1 MGRALAR
8 ARTSRPPS
16 KSATAAWLVE
26 VSIPKTRKGES
37 AVARKLVQCNG
48 GRCKLELVP
57 SILPRFDFRAD
68 FGVATDTGSKRASN
82 EDAYLVAPQT
92 ALFAVAD
99 GMGGHRAG
107 EVAARIAIE
116 EVAAALGNPSAIRA
130 VERYVTNAGLESR
143 RKVLAI
149 LRRAVEQANAR
160 VRREALD
167 NPDYSGMGTTLDV
180 VWLAR
185 DHAFIAHAGDGRV
198 YLARARAVLQLTHD
212 HTLAARQSRAPGGLG
227 ITVAEAPTSSGVTN
241 ALGLSDVVEV
251 DTLFVDLGPRDRLL
265 LCTDGVHG
273 QLEGEQEISDL
284 IRTGSPDVTARAFIQ
299 RAGRGGRDNATAV
312 VVEIADRFVKR
323 PDRDRGLSP
332 GDLESA
338 RQSPLLV
345 DLPLPLALT
354 ALSAAVEIEVAP
366 RAVIPRAIASDLVAY
381 IVLEGTVQHPDGR
394 SVGPGALLYPES
406 LLGVWGQAGPPVAE
420 QTSRLLRVR
429 ADDFAEICSE
439 PRFAAELY
447 RRLAAHMARL
457 AVKVSARPGGTPAPG
472 GMQLPK
478 PPGT

>member
-1 MGRALAR
+1 M
-8 ARTSRPPS
+8 
-16 KSATAAWLVE
+16 
-26 VSIPKTRKGES
+26 
-37 AVARKLVQCNG
+37 
-48 GRCKLELVP
+48 P

-68 FGVATDTGSKRASN
+68 HGVASDTGSKRSTN
-82 EDAYLVAPQT
+82 EDAYLVSPEF

-107 EVAARIAIE
+107 EVAARLAIE
-116 EVAAALGNPSAIRA
+116 EVRTTLSGPSAVRA
-130 VERYVTNAGLESR
+130 VERYVANAGLDSR
-143 RKVLAI
+143 RKVLSC

-160 VRREALD
+160 IRREALE

-212 HTLAARQSRAPGGLG
+212 HTLSSRTERTPDGLSTTFEPG
-227 ITVAEAPTSSGVTN
+227 PSSSGVTN
-241 ALGLSDVVEV
+241 ALGLSDAIDV

-265 LCTDGVHG
+265 LCSDGVHS
-273 QLEGEQEISDL
+273 QLEGEPEIAEL
-284 IRTGSPDVTARAFIQ
+284 IRNGPPEATARALVA
-299 RAGRGGRDNATAV
+299 RAGEGGRDNATAI

-323 PDRDRGLSP
+323 PDRDRGVAAA
-332 GDLESA
+332 DLESA

-345 DLPLPLALT
+345 DLPLPVALT
-354 ALSAAVEIEVAP
+354 ALSAAVEIEIARDAP
-366 RAVIPRAIASDLVAY
+366 IPRSVASDLVAY
-381 IVLEGTVQHPDGR
+381 IVLEGVVKHHDGR

-406 LLGVWGQAGPPVAE
+406 LLGVFGHAPPPVAE
-420 QTSRLLRVR
+420 QPARLLRVR

-447 RRLAAHMARL
+447 KRLARHMARL
-457 AVKVSARPGGTPAPG
+457 AIKGGGSPGGTPAPG
-472 GMQLPK
+472 ALGNYPA
-478 PPGT
+478 P

>member
-1 MGRALAR
+1 
-8 ARTSRPPS
+8 
-16 KSATAAWLVE
+16 
-26 VSIPKTRKGES
+26 
-37 AVARKLVQCNG
+37 
-48 GRCKLELVP
+48 VP
-57 SILPRFDFRAD
+57 SILPRFDFRAE
-68 FGVATDTGSKRASN
+68 FGVATDKGAKRSTN
-82 EDAYLVAPQT
+82 EDAYLVGAQH
-92 ALFAVAD
+92 AVFAVAD

-107 EVAARIAIE
+107 EVAARLACE
-116 EVAAALGNPSAIRA
+116 EVASTLGSSTAIRT
-130 VERYVTNAGLESR
+130 VERYVSNAGLESR
-143 RKVLAI
+143 RKVLAF

-160 VRREALD
+160 IRREALE

-212 HTLAARQSRAPGGLG
+212 HTLAARQSRAPDGLA
-227 ITVAEAPTSSGVTN
+227 ITLSESPVASGVTN
-241 ALGLSDVVEV
+241 ALGLSDSVQV

-265 LCTDGVHG
+265 LCSDGVHG
-273 QLEGEQEISDL
+273 QLDGEQEISEL
-284 IRTGSPDVTARAFIQ
+284 IRAGTPEAAARALIQ
-299 RAGRGGRDNATAV
+299 RAGESGRDNATAV

-332 GDLESA
+332 ADLENA

-345 DLPLPLALT
+345 DLPLPLTLT
-354 ALSAAVEIEVAP
+354 ALSAAVEIEA
-366 RAVIPRAIASDLVAY
+366 AQGTLIPRTVANDLVAY
-381 IVLEGTVQHPDGR
+381 IVLEGLVRHPDGR

-406 LLGVWGQAGPPVAE
+406 LVGVWGQAASPSAE

-447 RRLAAHMARL
+447 RRLAAHLARL
-457 AVKVSARPGGTPAPG
+457 AVKSGGAPAPS
-472 GMQLPK
+472 P
-478 PPGT
+478 PPGPGELPRPPGV

>member
-1 MGRALAR
+1 M
-8 ARTSRPPS
+8 
-16 KSATAAWLVE
+16 
-26 VSIPKTRKGES
+26 
-37 AVARKLVQCNG
+37 
-48 GRCKLELVP
+48 P
-57 SILPRFDFRAD
+57 SILPRFDFRAE
-68 FGVATDTGSKRASN
+68 FGVATDTGAKRSTN
-82 EDAYLVAPQT
+82 EDAYLLGAEHAV
-92 ALFAVAD
+92 FVVAD

-107 EVAARIAIE
+107 EVAARIACE
-116 EVAAALGNPSAIRA
+116 EMAATLGSPTAIRA
-130 VERYVTNAGLESR
+130 VERYVSNAGLESR
-143 RKVLAI
+143 RKVLAF

-160 VRREALD
+160 IRREALE

-212 HTLAARQSRAPGGLG
+212 HTLAARQSRAPDGLA
-227 ITVAEAPTSSGVTN
+227 ITIAEAPSGSGVTN
-241 ALGLSDVVEV
+241 ALGLSDSVQV

-265 LCTDGVHG
+265 ICTDGVHG
-273 QLEGEQEISDL
+273 QLEGEQEISEL
-284 IRTGSPDVTARAFIQ
+284 IRVGTPEAAARALIH
-299 RAGRGGRDNATAV
+299 RAGESGRDNATAL

-332 GDLESA
+332 ADLESA

-345 DLPLPLALT
+345 DLPLPLTLT
-354 ALSAAVEIEVAP
+354 ALSAAVEIEVAQ
-366 RAVIPRAIASDLVAY
+366 ATVIPRTVANDLVSY
-381 IVLEGTVQHPDGR
+381 IVLEGLVKHADGR

-406 LLGVWGQAGPPVAE
+406 LVGVWGQAAPPTAE

-447 RRLAAHMARL
+447 RRLAAHLARL
-457 AVKVSARPGGTPAPG
+457 AVKSGGALGGTPAPG
-472 GMQLPK
+472 RPPGPGELPR

>member
-1 MGRALAR
+1 
-8 ARTSRPPS
+8 
-16 KSATAAWLVE
+16 
-26 VSIPKTRKGES
+26 
-37 AVARKLVQCNG
+37 
-48 GRCKLELVP
+48 VP
-57 SILPRFDFRAD
+57 SILPRFDFRAEH
-68 FGVATDTGSKRASN
+68 GVATDTGSKRSTN
-82 EDAYLVAPQT
+82 EDAYVVAPEF

-107 EVAARIAIE
+107 EVASRLACE
-116 EVAAALGNPSAIRA
+116 EILSALSSSTAIRA
-130 VERYVTNAGLESR
+130 VERYVSNAGLESR
-143 RKVLAI
+143 RKVLSF

-160 VRREALD
+160 IRREALD

-198 YLARARAVLQLTHD
+198 YLARSRAVLQLTHD
-212 HTLAARQSRAPGGLG
+212 HTLAARQSRAPGGLA
-227 ITVAEAPTSSGVTN
+227 ITVGEGGSGAAGSGVTN
-241 ALGLSDVVEV
+241 ALGLSDAVQV

-273 QLEGEQEISDL
+273 QLEGEQEISEL
-284 IRTGSPDVTARAFIQ
+284 VRTGTPDATARAMIQ
-299 RAGRGGRDNATAV
+299 RAGEGGRDNATAI

-332 GDLESA
+332 GDLENA

-354 ALSAAVEIEVAP
+354 ALSAAVEIEMAP
-366 RAVIPRAIASDLVAY
+366 GATIPRAIANDLVAY
-381 IVLEGTVQHPDGR
+381 IVLEGLVKHTDGR

-406 LLGVWGQAGPPVAE
+406 LVGVWGQAAAPSAE

-447 RRLAAHMARL
+447 RRLAAHLARL
-457 AVKVSARPGGTPAPG
+457 AVKTGGAPGGTPAPG
-472 GMQLPK
+472 TFQAPR
-478 PPGT
+478 PPST